1 MSQLSEAT
9 QEHHPPEPPYDPGY
23 PRPMTAVGDPRQKSP
38 FLAGL
43 LSLVPGL
50 GQVYL
55 GYYQRGF
62 VHAVVVAALMSLL
75 AGEDIGALTPLAV
88 IFLVFFWLYNVIDAS
103 RRAALYNQALAGMAE
118 IELPEDFKMPAF
130 RGTVLGGLLIAAAG
144 VVLLLHTRFG
154 YSLDWIEEWW
164 PAALIAFGAYL
175 VAKAW
180 QERSRTLE
188 RSGPNEIE

>member
-1 MSQLSEAT
+1 MTQLSEGT
-9 QEHHPPEPPYDPGY
+9 QERHAPEPQHDPRY
-23 PRPMTAVGDPRQKSP
+23 PRPMGTPSDPRQKSP

-62 VHAVVVAALMSLL
+62 VHALVVAALMSLL
-75 AGEDIGALTPLAV
+75 AAEDLGGLTPLAV
-88 IFLVFFWLYNVIDAS
+88 VFMVFFWLYNVIDAA
-103 RRAALYNQALAGMAE
+103 RRAALYNQALVGMAE
-118 IELPEDFKMPAF
+118 IELPEDFRMPSF
-130 RGTVLGGLLIAAAG
+130 RGTVLGGVLIAAAG

-154 YSLDWIEEWW
+154 YSLDWIEDWW

-175 VAKAW
+175 VFKAW
-180 QERSRTLE
+180 QERARAPHGP
-188 RSGPNEIE
+188 SGEIE